1 MSRAI
6 EIGSGAIDVALLRL
20 LLVVLAAA
28 IVFAAWRLYRRSRP
42 VARALR
48 WASRGKTTE
57 ALALLRAVAA
67 KKPLSAAVHGA
78 LGEVCL
84 MDRRLGEAEAEL
96 RRAIELECRDPS
108 FLGALAWTLV
118 GLDRLDE
125 ALPLAEL
132 AYAKSGEDL
141 GVYCL
146 YCGLLA
152 RLGRGAEVVELFN
165 FLERTSG
172 RPNRLDPSDGHGLAE
187 KLDFARSGM
196 SAAGFARGANLAT
209 RPRVIATDRGASLD
223 PPFPGVT
230 AMSARSE
237 LIDAYLEGPA
247 LLRRAVADMTA
258 DQLRARPVPGKWSTL
273 EVVCHLVDSEQA
285 YCHRM
290 KRVIAE
296 TRPLLIGYDET
307 RFAATLGYHDRDLEE
322 ELTMLDRMRRQMARV
337 LRSVPESAWSAKGVH
352 SEQGLMTLED
362 LLRTEAEH
370 VPHHLAHIAEKRK
383 ALGLPDVPRE

>member
-1 MSRAI
+1 
-6 EIGSGAIDVALLRL
+6 L
-20 LLVVLAAA
+20 
-28 IVFAAWRLYRRSRP
+28 
-42 VARALR
+42 
-48 WASRGKTTE
+48 ASRGKTAE
-57 ALALLRAVAA
+57 ALALLRATTA
-67 KKPLSAAVHGA
+67 KKPYSAAMHGA
-78 LGEVCL
+78 LGKVCL
-84 MDRRLGEAEAEL
+84 MGRRFPEAEAEL

-108 FLGALAWTLV
+108 FLGALGWTLV

-125 ALPLAEL
+125 ALPIAEL
-132 AYAKSGEDL
+132 AYARSGEDL

-152 RLGRGAEVVELFN
+152 RHGRGAEVVELFD
-165 FLERTSG
+165 FLERTRG
-172 RPNRLDPSDGHGLAE
+172 RMDRLDAGDGRGLAE
-187 KLDFARSGM
+187 KFEFARSRM
-196 SAAGFARGANLAT
+196 SATGFARGANLAT
-209 RPRVIATDRGASLD
+209 WPRVLATDRGACLD
-223 PPFPGVT
+223 RPSPGVT

-237 LIDAYLEGPA
+237 LIEAYLEGPA
-247 LLRRAVADMTA
+247 LLLRAVADMTP

-307 RFAATLGYHDRDLEE
+307 RFAATLGYHDRDLEQ
-322 ELTMLDRMRRQMARV
+322 ELNLLDQMRRQMAQI
-337 LRSVPESAWSAKGVH
+337 LRSVPEAAWSAAGVH

-370 VPHHLAHIAEKRK
+370 VPHHLAHVAEKRK
-383 ALGLPDVPRE
+383 ALGLPAVH